1 MLTIGERVRM
11 LRTLAGLSQQQLGIA
26 CGYTRVSAQRTICAI
41 EQDRRLPQTEILRP
55 MCRALHTTID
65 ALIPENLTRNGYE

>member
-11 LRTLAGLSQQQLGIA
+11 FRTLAGLSQRELGIA
-26 CGYTRVSAQRTICAI
+26 CGYTELSAQRTICAI
-41 EQDRRLPQTEILRP
+41 EQGYRMPQVEILRP